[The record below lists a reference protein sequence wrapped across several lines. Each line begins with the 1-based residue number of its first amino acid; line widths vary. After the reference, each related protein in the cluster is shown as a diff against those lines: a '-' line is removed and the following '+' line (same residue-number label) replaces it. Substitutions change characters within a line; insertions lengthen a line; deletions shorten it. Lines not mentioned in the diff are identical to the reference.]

1 MKKHEQIQNDQEDK
15 VVHIKD
21 AIRTTRFYHLAV
33 MLFNGV
39 FFGTYMASVYKSFV
53 KGKIDDQTLTV
64 AGAIGSFINGSSRI
78 FWATL

>member
-1 MKKHEQIQNDQEDK
+1 M
-15 VVHIKD
+15 HIKD
-21 AIRTTRFYHLAV
+21 AIRTPRFYHLAV

-53 KGKIDDQTLTV
+53 KGKIDDETLTI